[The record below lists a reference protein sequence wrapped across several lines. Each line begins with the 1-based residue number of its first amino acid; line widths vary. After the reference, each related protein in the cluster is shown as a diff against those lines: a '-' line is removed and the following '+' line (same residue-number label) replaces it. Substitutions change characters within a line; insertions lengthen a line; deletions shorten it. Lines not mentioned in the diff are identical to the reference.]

1 MEMLPSKISAKSI
14 TLELRSTH
22 CPTVDV
28 VNVLSANLTFD
39 ICAIKSNE
47 CQETQSFVSSNTKIS
62 LSGLSEKTCYR
73 IRYQFESPFF
83 MKIIGSGE
91 DTFCTGAKPQ

>member
-1 MEMLPSKISAKSI
+1 MEMLPSKITAKSI
-14 TLELRSTH
+14 TLELRSTL

-28 VNVLSANLTFD
+28 VNVLSANFTFD

-47 CQETQSFVSSNTKIS
+47 CKESQSLVSSNTEIS
-62 LSGLSEKTCYR
+62 FNGLSEKTCYR
-73 IRYQFESPFF
+73 FRYQFESQFF

-91 DTFCTGAKPQ
+91 NTFCTGAKSL